1 MIKLDTTFVV
11 GAGASHDYSFPL
23 GEQLT
28 KDIAEALNMSVG
40 GGSPA
45 RELIRTAIE
54 VVCRH
59 TDVARNVPQLF
70 LQTRALRGALTSCV
84 YR

>member
-11 GAGASHDYSFPL
+11 GAGASVDYGFPL

-28 KDIAEALNMSVG
+28 KQIAEALNMNG
-40 GGSPA
+40 GSGSPA

-54 VVCRH
+54 VACQRP
-59 TDVARNVPQLF
+59 DVQCDFPNVTGFELEP
-70 LQTRALRGALTSCV
+70 V
-84 YR
+84 